1 VTVLAIARLRRE
13 ISAASVAV
21 FEDEARDALAP
32 KVPKGCDHLGP
43 ATSVVVIAGQD
54 RPVMSC
60 PSCAYRNFRAMAES
74 PCRVC
79 GAADG
84 VMLVGASFLANRRCR
99 KPDGTTV
106 WVEQIIVMARLC
118 GHHRRRTPVP
128 AAPAEGMWRG
138 ERL

>member
-1 VTVLAIARLRRE
+1 VTVLSIARLRRE

-21 FEDEARDALAP
+21 FEDEARAALAP

-43 ATSVVVIAGQD
+43 ATSVVVIAGQG
-54 RPVMSC
+54 RPIMSC
-60 PSCAYRNFRAMAES
+60 PSCAYRNFRAMAEC

-79 GAADG
+79 GVDDG

-99 KPDGTTV
+99 KRDGTTV
-106 WVEQIIVMARLC
+106 WLEQFIVMARLC
-118 GHHRRRTPVP
+118 GEHRRRTVTPP
-128 AAPAEGMWRG
+128 APAEGKWRA